1 MISLSFCLSEMTVV
15 NSLPRS
21 GCQSIGPNFCLI
33 WLAKVTLP
41 NFLSSFHAAIGLFRL
56 SVCIVQGYS
65 FEVIDCQAVESW
77 TMEQLVV
84 DIPQFDESIRI
95 ALKADSSNGAGIVA
109 IDNIVFEA
117 KNLINYNFIYN

>member
-1 MISLSFCLSEMTVV
+1 M
-15 NSLPRS
+15 
-21 GCQSIGPNFCLI
+21 
-33 WLAKVTLP
+33 
-41 NFLSSFHAAIGLFRL
+41 
-56 SVCIVQGYS
+56 
-65 FEVIDCQAVESW
+65 IDCQAVESW

-117 KNLINYNFIYN
+117 KNLINYNFI